1 MTLKISVLFIAA
13 EAEPFI
19 KVGGLGDVAG
29 ALPLALNSLQAHI
42 KEDIQLDIRLAIPFH
57 SLISADRYNLTS
69 IGSFPVNRTNE
80 QIIAQV
86 YSTQLSDLTVYLIKG
101 PPLADGLPVYSLDAR
116 SDGEK
121 FVFFSLASLELC
133 RYLGWSPNIL
143 HANDWHTAPA
153 VYALTRM
160 RSEDPFF
167 EHTHSVLSLHNL
179 PFMGQGAQEALTAY
193 GLPPTTTAN
202 LPDWARHLPLPL
214 GLLSADR
221 IVPVSP
227 TYAREILTP
236 EFGCGL
242 QDFLA
247 SRNEVIIG
255 ILNGLDTDAWNP
267 ASDPNIRTC
276 FTSQNLSNRTANKL
290 DLLSEFS
297 LEQDPAIP
305 LLALVSRMDP
315 QKGVDIALDGL
326 RLLPNMNWQAIILG
340 TGVHYLEESAR
351 MLESAMPQ
359 RVRAAIR
366 FDARLSHQIYAGADI
381 FMMPS
386 RYEPCGLAQMAAMR
400 YGCIPVAS
408 AAGGLVDSVFD
419 DPSQSTNTGFLFSPA
434 TPHAFAQAIARA
446 LDAYQD
452 QIAWRKL
459 QGNGM
464 ARDYSWETS
473 AQAYLNLYRKLME
486 DMR

>member
-1 MTLKISVLFIAA
+1 MKISVLFIAA

-29 ALPLALNSLQAHI
+29 ALPLALHLIQEHN

-57 SLISADRYNLTS
+57 SSISTDRYNLTP
-69 IGSFPVNRTNE
+69 IGSFPVKRSNG
-80 QIIAQV
+80 QVVAQV
-86 YSTQLSDLTVYLIKG
+86 FSTQLSGLTVYLIKG
-101 PPLADGLPVYSLDAR
+101 SPLADGLPVYSLDAR
-116 SDGEK
+116 LDGEK

-133 RYLGWSPNIL
+133 RHLGWSPDIL

-153 VYALTRM
+153 VYALKRM
-160 RSEDPFF
+160 RRIDPFF
-167 EHTHSVLSLHNL
+167 KHTHSVLSLHNL
-179 PFMGQGAQEALTAY
+179 PFMGQGVQEALTAY
-193 GLPPTTTAN
+193 GLPPTSAAR

-227 TYAREILTP
+227 TYAREILTS

-247 SRNEVIIG
+247 SRNEIIIG
-255 ILNGLDTDAWNP
+255 ILNGLDTEAWNP
-267 ASDPNIRTC
+267 AADPNINTC
-276 FTSQNLSNRTANKL
+276 FTSRNLSNRTADKL
-290 DLLSEFS
+290 ALLSEFS
-297 LEQDPAIP
+297 LEQDPGIP

-326 RLLPNMNWQAIILG
+326 QLLADKNWQAIILG
-340 TGVHYLEESAR
+340 TGVPHLEESAR
-351 MLESAMPQ
+351 LVELTMPQ

-366 FDARLSHQIYAGADI
+366 FDSQLSHRIYAGADI

-408 AAGGLVDSVFD
+408 ATGGLVDTVFD
-419 DPSQSTNTGFLFSPA
+419 SPSQSTNTGFLFTPA
-434 TPHAFAQAIARA
+434 TPQAFAQALERA
-446 LDAYQD
+446 LNVYQD
-452 QIAWRKL
+452 REAWREL
-459 QGNGM
+459 QRNGM

-473 AQAYLNLYRKLME
+473 AREYLILYRKLME
-486 DMR
+486 EKR